1 METAIIEAPQAPAA
15 AAQPEQPVQAI
26 TFQRPEL
33 YPLQEAAI
41 FDPARYSIIEAST
54 KAGKTSG
61 CLIWIAEKAVTG
73 RPGWHYW
80 WVSPIFAQAK
90 IAFRRLKESLNP
102 ASFRANE
109 SELTITLLATRTVI
123 DFKGADKPDSLYGE
137 DVYAVVIDEASRV
150 KEESW
155 HAVRTT
161 MTATKGPIRIIGN
174 KKGKKNW
181 FYKLA
186 RKAAGGEKDM
196 AYHKL
201 TADDAVAA
209 GILAQEE
216 IDDARAKLPDHVFR
230 QLYNA
235 EDVDDEGNPFGD
247 AQITACTVTR
257 MSSLPPV
264 VWGWDFAKSHDWTVG
279 VGLDR
284 QGDVCRLERFQK
296 PWGHTKQE
304 VKRHTGQ
311 LPAGGDSTGVGD
323 PVVESLQTDFGVN
336 IEGFVYTSRSKQQ
349 LMEGLAADIQ
359 QQATHFPEGVLTEEL
374 HSFEYHYSA
383 KGVTYGAPEGMF
395 DDCVNALAIAR
406 AKYRA
411 GGYNQPFVATSVRTG
426 IGPDRIDPELDGT
439 GETGPRDIWRSGK
452 ASGLMD

>member
-1 METAIIEAPQAPAA
+1 METATIEAPPVEQQPASIPAA
-15 AAQPEQPVQAI
+15 EMRQL
-26 TFQRPEL
+26 TYSRPEL

-61 CLIWIAEKAVTG
+61 CIVWLVDKAVTG

-109 SELTITLLATRTVI
+109 SELTITFLATKTVI
-123 DFKGADKPDSLYGE
+123 DFKGADKPDSLYGD
-137 DVYAVVIDEASRV
+137 DVYAAVIDEASRV

-155 HAVRTT
+155 HAVRSTL
-161 MTATKGPIRIIGN
+161 TATQGPIRIIGN

-186 RKAAGGEKDM
+186 RKASAGEKDM

-201 TADDAVAA
+201 TCDDAVAA
-209 GILAQEE
+209 GILEQAE
-216 IDDARAKLPDHVFR
+216 IDDAKAKLPDHVFR
-230 QLYNA
+230 QLYKA
-235 EDVDDEGNPFGD
+235 EDVEDTGNPFGD
-247 AQITACTVTR
+247 VQITACTVTT
-257 MSSLPPV
+257 MSSLPAV

-279 VGLDR
+279 IGLDR

-296 PWGHTKQE
+296 PWGPTKQD
-304 VKRHTGQ
+304 VKKHTGN

-323 PVVESLQTDFGVN
+323 PVVESLQTDFQVN
-336 IEGFVYTSRSKQQ
+336 IEGFVYTARSKQQ
-349 LMEGLAADIQ
+349 LMEGLAQDIQ
-359 QQATHFPEGVLTEEL
+359 QQNTHFPEGVLTDEL
-374 HSFEYHYSA
+374 HSFEYLYTRTGVQYS
-383 KGVTYGAPEGMF
+383 APEGMF

-406 AKYRA
+406 AKFRA
-411 GGYNQPFVATSVRTG
+411 GNYGQPAVYGRVK
-426 IGPDRIDPELDGT
+426 LHGT
-439 GETGPRDIWRSGK
+439 DESTKPSARSDIWRDNRS
-452 ASGLMD
+452 SQLVE